1 MPKQRSRLA
10 DRPPARTR
18 NRQPMSFTL
27 EDITQR
33 DFFVAL
39 GLWVFLEVLGLFL
52 FPALG
57 LIKPGDRWQGWVAT
71 SIPLGLVG
79 AFLVGASSQYINV
92 TVDRA
97 DRTNKPLLIL
107 LGQAVGWLG
116 LAGVLFPLLIVAIEF
131 FTNTLGK
138 AQ

>member
-10 DRPPARTR
+10 DRPPTR
-18 NRQPMSFTL
+18 NKQPLSLHL
-27 EDITQR
+27 ENITQK
-33 DFFVAL
+33 DFSTAL
-39 GLWVFLEVLGLFL
+39 GLWLFLEVLALVL
-52 FPALG
+52 FPAFG
-57 LIKPGDRWQGWVAT
+57 LIKPGDRLQGWIAT
-71 SIPLGLVG
+71 SIPLGLIG

-92 TVDRA
+92 TVDRG

-131 FTNTLGK
+131 FANTLGK
-138 AQ
+138 AS

>member
-1 MPKQRSRLA
+1 MPKQRTRLA
-10 DRPPARTR
+10 DRPSTR
-18 NRQPMSFTL
+18 NRQPLSFNL
-27 EDITQR
+27 ENVTQK
-33 DFFVAL
+33 DFLVAL
-39 GLWVFLEVLGLFL
+39 GIWAFLEILGLVL

-57 LIKPGDRWQGWVAT
+57 LIKPGDRLQGWIAT
-71 SIPLGLVG
+71 SIPVGLIG

-97 DRTNKPLLIL
+97 DRTNKSLLIL

-138 AQ
+138 AGS

>member
-1 MPKQRSRLA
+1 MPKQRTRLA
-10 DRPPARTR
+10 PRTPARE
-18 NRQPMSFTL
+18 RQPLSFTL

-39 GLWVFLEVLGLFL
+39 GIWVILEVLGLVL

-57 LIKPGDRWQGWVAT
+57 LIQPGDRLNGWIAT
-71 SIPLGLVG
+71 SVPVGVIG

-97 DRTNKPLLIL
+97 DRTNKPLQIL

-116 LAGVLFPLLIVAIEF
+116 LAGVLFPLLVVAVEF
-131 FTNTLGK
+131 FTKTLGK
-138 AQ
+138 AG

>member
-1 MPKQRSRLA
+1 MPKQRTRLA
-10 DRPPARTR
+10 PRTPARE
-18 NRQPMSFTL
+18 RQPLSFTL

-39 GLWVFLEVLGLFL
+39 GIWVFLEVLGLVL

-57 LIKPGDRWQGWVAT
+57 LIQPGDRLNGWIAT
-71 SIPLGLVG
+71 SVPVGVIG

-97 DRTNKPLLIL
+97 DKTNKPLQIL

-116 LAGVLFPLLIVAIEF
+116 LAGVLFPLLVVAVEF
-131 FTNTLGK
+131 FTKTLGK
-138 AQ
+138 AG

>member
-1 MPKQRSRLA
+1 MPKQRSRLV
-10 DRPPARTR
+10 DRPPAR
-18 NRQPMSFTL
+18 NRQPLSFNL
-27 EDITQR
+27 ENITQR
-33 DFFVAL
+33 DFSTAL
-39 GLWVFLEVLGLFL
+39 GLWVFLEVLALFL
-52 FPALG
+52 FPAFG
-57 LIKPGDRWQGWVAT
+57 LIKPGDRWQGWIAT
-71 SIPLGLVG
+71 SIPLGLIG

-116 LAGVLFPLLIVAIEF
+116 LAGVLFPLLIVGIEF

-138 AQ
+138 AG

>member
-1 MPKQRSRLA
+1 
-10 DRPPARTR
+10 
-18 NRQPMSFTL
+18 MSFTL

-39 GLWVFLEVLGLFL
+39 GLWAFLEVLGLFL

-57 LIKPGDRWQGWVAT
+57 LIKPGDRWQGWLAT

-92 TVDRA
+92 TVDRG

-116 LAGVLFPLLIVAIEF
+116 LAGVVFPLLIVAIEF

>member
-1 MPKQRSRLA
+1 MPKQRTRLA
-10 DRPPARTR
+10 PRTSARE
-18 NRQPMSFTL
+18 RQPLSFTL

-39 GLWVFLEVLGLFL
+39 GIWVFLEVLGLVL

-57 LIKPGDRWQGWVAT
+57 LIQPGDRLNGWIAT
-71 SIPLGLVG
+71 SVPVGVIG

-97 DRTNKPLLIL
+97 DRTNKPMQIL

-116 LAGVLFPLLIVAIEF
+116 LAGVLFPLLVVAIEF
-131 FTNTLGK
+131 FTKTLGK
-138 AQ
+138 AG